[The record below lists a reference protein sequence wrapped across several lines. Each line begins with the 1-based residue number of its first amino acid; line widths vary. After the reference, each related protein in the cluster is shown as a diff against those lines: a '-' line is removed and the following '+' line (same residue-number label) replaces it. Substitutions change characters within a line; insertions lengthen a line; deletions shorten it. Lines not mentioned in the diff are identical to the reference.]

1 MYKWTEGVTQKLN
14 EEELDFAIK
23 VQGIVETQRQK
34 QLDAVE
40 DMKKSGD
47 IDLGIYDSIEK
58 AQKNHEELQKELTT
72 FKNKQLTRA
81 EKQLDELSKL
91 NKLEKEALEVAKQSH
106 TFAMTDIAPL
116 NKIVDDAV
124 TKNDDTV
131 SGSVIV
137 KHIATLKIKR
147 LEIAKLIKHHEQQNE
162 LTKNDSSASELRE
175 TNNNIIQKLTEY
187 NKNCEIAIDRYTR
200 YLNEIQSRGDKKQ
213 KTTKTQILML
223 FVTIIGT
230 GIMLAYKIIE

>member
-1 MYKWTEGVTQKLN
+1 
-14 EEELDFAIK
+14 
-23 VQGIVETQRQK
+23 
-34 QLDAVE
+34 
-40 DMKKSGD
+40 
-47 IDLGIYDSIEK
+47 
-58 AQKNHEELQKELTT
+58 LQKELTT

-213 KTTKTQILML
+213 KTTKAEIDNKYTEQISQELTKNQREL
-223 FVTIIGT
+223 EEAKKVYEQQCKELKEQIANNEVIKQQTRE
-230 GIMLAYKIIE
+230 LK